1 MVRRAARCGTPL
13 ESPPMAAEPPTDIEA
28 IAGPS
33 ILPGLQDIEQ
43 VRLVLRGDSVIDWR
57 RLAFRDRAH
66 VDEFLTLVGFDPA
79 DRDDQLRMMDIQR
92 RALRYIEGHYAREMS
107 PAVRRPPDVQALCLV
122 ASRPG
127 PDQSD
132 ACMVLK
138 VMHIVH
144 HAAGRELLYR
154 LPVAINELFYRVETK
169 VFEAID
175 SLKQQGIRVAEFAA
189 SRKTEDS
196 IFTKLL
202 CKADSLAA
210 DVHDRLRFRI
220 ITESLGD
227 LFGALVHLTRALFP
241 FSYVLP
247 GSSRNDLID
256 LAATL
261 DVDERLRPLAPLLQ
275 QLGGRHRAPV
285 NSFSAAGYRVINF
298 VVDIPIRVD
307 DLIEQVP
314 EHSPRKGRVVFL
326 LVEFQLVDRETHR
339 LNDTGANRHSLY
351 KERQRVQVFNRLT
364 SRG

>member
-1 MVRRAARCGTPL
+1 MDA
-13 ESPPMAAEPPTDIEA
+13 PPSELQALAS
-28 IAGPS
+28 PS

-43 VRLVLRGDSVIDWR
+43 VRLVLRGDSVVDWR
-57 RLAFRDRAH
+57 RLAFRDGGH
-66 VDEFLTLVGFDPA
+66 VDEFLRVLGFDPA
-79 DRDDQLRMMDIQR
+79 DRDDEMRMMDIQR
-92 RALRYIEGHYAREMS
+92 RALRYIEAHYDRQMAA
-107 PAVRRPPDVQALCLV
+107 AVRRPPSVQALFLL

-127 PDQSD
+127 PEQLD
-132 ACMVLK
+132 ACMLLK

-144 HAAGRELLYR
+144 HAAGRELLYK
-154 LPVAINELFYRVETK
+154 LPVPINELFFRVERC
-169 VFEAID
+169 VFEAVD
-175 SLKQQGIRVAEFAA
+175 GLKQRGIRVAEFAA

-227 LFGALVHLTRALFP
+227 VFGALVHLTRTLFP

-247 GSSRNDLID
+247 GSARNDLID
-256 LAATL
+256 LSATL
-261 DVDERLRPLAPLLQ
+261 DGDERLQPLAPLLQ
-275 QLGGRHRAPV
+275 ELGGRNVAPV

-298 VVDIPIRVD
+298 VVDIPVRVD

-314 EHSPRKGRVVFL
+314 EHSPRKGRVIFL

-339 LNDTGANRHSLY
+339 LNDTGANKHSLY

-364 SRG
+364 TRG